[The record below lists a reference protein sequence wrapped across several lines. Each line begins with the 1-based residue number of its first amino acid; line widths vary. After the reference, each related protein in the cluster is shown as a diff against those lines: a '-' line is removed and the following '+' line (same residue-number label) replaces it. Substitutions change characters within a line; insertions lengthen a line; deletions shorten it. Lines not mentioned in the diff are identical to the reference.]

1 MKGKRRKSNL
11 LLILLLCYFL
21 LAYVRRENQSNSEGF
36 LKSYFRSSTFICP
49 CPSFGHE
56 YQLHAI
62 CNNAWQM
69 SYCNLRTMFNASA
82 QKLIKEKSLRLLVS
96 EEYSK
101 SQTNHR
107 FFLGIV
113 LRDPLKVGRG
123 TLLRILICYLV
134 HRPVNNY
141 QTLDS
146 MTD

>member
-1 MKGKRRKSNL
+1 
-11 LLILLLCYFL
+11 
-21 LAYVRRENQSNSEGF
+21 
-36 LKSYFRSSTFICP
+36 
-49 CPSFGHE
+49 
-56 YQLHAI
+56 
-62 CNNAWQM
+62 
-69 SYCNLRTMFNASA
+69 MFNASA

-96 EEYSK
+96 EERSK
-101 SQTNHR
+101 SHTNHR